1 MCVCVCGERERER
14 EREHFKT
21 ENHLVLLFTQMST
34 LNWQESHGGGIKRG
48 EEKKR
53 FGAKKSKD

>member
-1 MCVCVCGERERER
+1 MYTLQCLVCACGERESIL
-14 EREHFKT
+14 KT

-34 LNWQESHGGGIKRG
+34 SNWQESHGGGIKRG
-48 EEKKR
+48 EEKKW